1 MRPAFSRI
9 TVRIDSPIEPR
20 CTGRCGA
27 LAINWPWASNS
38 AGEIQALLDVDR
50 VGGILQPQAH
60 LLGDRHEQVV
70 EHFEHHRI
78 DTGADGGAVRAR
90 LDAREHQVIERRHIR
105 LPAGLNHGRGV
116 GFRDDRR
123 ALRWCHPAAGR
134 RGGRPACAAMCRRH
148 ACRRCPPLAAG
159 HGGAAPAA

>member
-1 MRPAFSRI
+1 MHRQMRRVSDQLALRI
-9 TVRIDSPIEPR
+9 EQR
-20 CTGRCGA
+20 
-27 LAINWPWASNS
+27 

-123 ALRWCHPAAGR
+123 ALDGVTRLQGVAAEDRRALPCAAGMHVDDVR
-134 RGGRPACAAMCRRH
+134 RWRR
-148 ACRRCPPLAAG
+148 AT
-159 HGGAAPAA
+159 GGAAHAA